1 MPPNSRMKCA
11 TVGGITPCCLVS
23 VGSEWKSK
31 IILNYCCIG
40 CLLPIFH
47 LCQGS
52 LSPVSSC
59 CSATLM
65 LWIAS
70 VPSSRNNQSK
80 CNRHFLRRHANA
92 ITTWQS
98 VNLQR
103 PMLIRLMQAM
113 LCQCGMKWI
122 LNLSMHWL
130 LIRILKCCGNWEPLV
145 FFTVQLSYYAEH

>member
-1 MPPNSRMKCA
+1 MKCA

-70 VPSSRNNQSK
+70 VPSSRDNQSK

-113 LCQCGMKWI
+113 LCQWNEMNSQFEHALVADKDPKMLWQLGAFGVLYCAVVI
-122 LNLSMHWL
+122 L
-130 LIRILKCCGNWEPLV
+130 C
-145 FFTVQLSYYAEH
+145 